1 MRKAFKITIMLLVLL
16 SLLCAG
22 AAAESTPSVLEIS
35 NIFVYDQP
43 VEGADQNPEVSLAA
57 NVRYR
62 EKIAALAET
71 IDFTQESETLR
82 FCTKQALAQDDFTA
96 LTWQVTNRTDKTLY
110 VSGSEFDADF
120 SGVEYDLCGGLNQFN
135 YVLHPGETLDARF
148 HGWLWEH
155 VEPGEGTLQLKLRVY
170 ELTGDGLNGAL
181 DAASIEESGMPLLE
195 NVAFRVSME
204 MKQGAVCSALAE
216 GQPLLRSMNGYTL
229 KVTRADMG
237 TLGMEIAL
245 ERVYDTKEAA
255 VADPGAGD
263 SYWEYSLPA
272 ADGSMWI
279 HVYYGMIP
287 DEPEENADGTWSW
300 HYSGKVYYMFS
311 QPDTIVL
318 RSVRYDTA
326 NGYDWANAEDAA
338 LSFVLDGETR

>member
-1 MRKAFKITIMLLVLL
+1 MHKAFKITIMLLVML

-57 NVRYR
+57 NARYR

-110 VSGSEFDADF
+110 VSGSEFDTDF

-135 YVLHPGETLDARF
+135 FVLHPGETLDARF
-148 HGWLWEH
+148 HGWLWAH

-181 DAASIEESGMPLLE
+181 DAVSIEESGMPLLE
-195 NVAFRVSME
+195 NVAFRVPME
-204 MKQGAVCSALAE
+204 MKQGTVCSALAD

-255 VADPGAGD
+255 VADPGPGD

-272 ADGSMWI
+272 ADGSVWI
-279 HVYYGMIP
+279 HAYYGMIP
-287 DEPEENADGTWSW
+287 DELEENADGTWSW

-318 RSVRYDTA
+318 RSVHYDTA
-326 NGYDWANAEDAA
+326 KGYDWANAEDAA
-338 LSFVLDGETR
+338 LSFASAE